1 MLQCLAGFFGHIS
14 FFGHIGGYVSLFS
27 NFLRCCGSKKKAAN
41 QLSRRSR
48 RYKKAGCYRGDH
60 SKLSSLPEFG
70 LSMLFSLLSIFIT
83 VIFLIRS
90 SAVTFLF
97 GALNRTW
104 ILQSKPNWN
113 ASLCKP
119 VSLRINP

>member
-1 MLQCLAGFFGHIS
+1 MLQCLAGFFGHFRGNS
-14 FFGHIGGYVSLFS
+14 VDTSVCS
-27 NFLRCCGSKKKAAN
+27 VTSCGAAVLKKAAN

-119 VSLRINP
+119 VSLCINK